1 MIVVV
6 GVLSVMIV
14 VALFPFVDFV
24 LVAPDMLVLV
34 LVLVLQVVCCATD
47 SDACSCVA

>member
-1 MIVVV
+1 MVVVV

-14 VALFPFVDFV
+14 VALFPFVDFA

-34 LVLVLQVVCCATD
+34 LVLEVVCCATD
-47 SDACSCVA
+47 SVACDCVA